1 MNASPKQ
8 FLRDTLQTVLLVA
21 LLAGL
26 LFAASGVWPPMVAVE
41 SGSME
46 PHMERGDLVV
56 VTAPDRWTATATPR
70 DSGVVTADRAGGYE
84 RFGAPGD
91 VVVYV
96 VPDRRGSPIIHRAHF
111 YVRAGEDWYVRAD
124 PEALPAGVDD
134 CTELLNCPAP
144 HSGYVTKG
152 DANAHYDQAN
162 GIAPPVKEEWVV
174 SKGRFRVPLL
184 GWVRLLTAVV
194 V

>member
-1 MNASPKQ
+1 MKSSLSE
-8 FLRDTLQTVLLVA
+8 FLWDTLQSVLVVA
-21 LLAGL
+21 LLAGV

-46 PHMERGDLVV
+46 PQMERGDLVV
-56 VTAPDRWTATATPR
+56 VTAPDRWTVETAR
-70 DSGVVTADRAGGYE
+70 DTGIVTMEQAGDYE

-96 VPDRRGSPIIHRAHF
+96 VPDRQGSPIIHRAHF
-111 YVRAGEDWYVRAD
+111 YVEAGENWYVRAD
-124 PEALPAGVDD
+124 PDALPAGVEN
-134 CTELLNCPAP
+134 CTQLLHCPAP

-162 GIAPPVKEEWVV
+162 GIAPPVKDGWVV
-174 SKGRFRVPLL
+174 SKGRVRVPWL
-184 GWVRLLTAVV
+184 GWLRLLTAAVL
-194 V
+194 